1 MGEVVLSSEE
11 AMEMELEAEKN
22 ETKKD
27 GSSEVVRWGRFLP
40 RVVLR
45 VLLVYGFWVNDKR
58 KRVEVESGQISG
70 NLCYLF
76 AYIFV
81 SSNRENLPKV
91 KSSKLSDGK
100 DKGVSEGRAA
110 TFSLQ
115 AYCRGWSSPRC
126 SEYSFWLWS
135 NHWCASCQPYGCG
148 LAVLAFTGS
157 TETGQSVLK
166 LAAKSNLK
174 PVTLELGGKSPFIIC
189 EDADID
195 HAVELAH
202 FAFFFNQ
209 GQCCWAGSHTYV
221 HEPVYDEFVEK
232 SKARAIKR
240 INGDPFK
247 KGIEQGIFIR
257 CVLLKVLRYIR
268 SGIES
273 NATLE
278 CGGDRFG
285 TRGYFVQPTIFS
297 NVQDNMLIAQN
308 EIFGPVQSILK
319 LRSENFHN
327 VMELKSESHELDDL
341 CFSSALQKQYDG
353 LCGYGSNCCFNH
365 RAYAAEGAKHREELP
380 EIVGQPNYGLQFS
393 PSKTAEHGMLY
404 FYTHRLDYKAAG
416 DSFDL
421 YYGLF
426 MYNVNAMEQL
436 EVGFGFWI
444 IEEAAS
450 WLSAWCSLEATVRK
464 CRDIP

>member
-11 AMEMELEAEKN
+11 AMEMELETEKN

-27 GSSEVVRWGRFLP
+27 GSSEVVRWERFLP
-40 RVVLR
+40 RMVLR
-45 VLLVYGFWVNDKR
+45 VLLFYGFWVNDKR

-91 KSSKLSDGK
+91 KSSKLSVLLHFPSRHTAEIHGLTVPGDGNYHIQTLHEPI
-100 DKGVSEGRAA
+100 GVAGQIIHG
-110 TFSLQ
+110 TFLLS
-115 AYCRGWSSPRC
+115 CWSSPRC

-209 GQCCWAGSHTYV
+209 GQCFWAGSHTYV

-232 SKARAIKR
+232 SKAPAIKR

-257 CVLLKVLRYIR
+257 CVNVLRYIR

-285 TRGYFVQPTIFS
+285 TRGYFVQPNIFS
-297 NVQDNMLIAQN
+297 NVQVLFRQYVD
-308 EIFGPVQSILK
+308 STK
-319 LRSENFHN
+319 W
-327 VMELKSESHELDDL
+327 DL
-341 CFSSALQKQYDG
+341 WPSAIHIEVKV
-353 LCGYGSNCCFNH
+353 SKNH
-365 RAYAAEGAKHREELP
+365 
-380 EIVGQPNYGLQFS
+380 F
-393 PSKTAEHGMLY
+393 LY
-404 FYTHRLDYKAAG
+404 FDISFMKASHRNYQ
-416 DSFDL
+416 
-421 YYGLF
+421 
-426 MYNVNAMEQL
+426 N
-436 EVGFGFWI
+436 
-444 IEEAAS
+444 
-450 WLSAWCSLEATVRK
+450 
-464 CRDIP
+464 